1 VSGQLAIQENI
12 YKFYL
17 DLMGSE
23 EPKFLN
29 LAENCWN
36 EDSSVSQEENEA
48 LALTF
53 TMEELEEVLQG
64 TKTATAPRPDGLPV
78 FFKEVLACSQVVGS
92 TDS

>member
-1 VSGQLAIQENI
+1 VSGQLAIQEHI

-36 EDSSVSQEENEA
+36 EDGSVSQEENEV

-64 TKTATAPRPDGLPV
+64 TKTATAPGPDGLPV
-78 FFKEVLACSQVVGS
+78 AFFKKFWPVLKLWVL
-92 TDS
+92 